1 MMALILILLAN
12 KADES
17 FSSVPLT
24 CTLVSEPCTGKSTVL
39 RALNDL
45 ETNRFLSRQPRGSHP
60 TSGSPNGST
69 TPTRPQNW
77 AARRR
82 GGRRHVVRAGMS
94 CAPTTSPYPRKC
106 GSTGSTPPERSS
118 RQHQHRRTHPRV
130 LSECA
135 VGIGAVDL
143 LDKPS

>member
-1 MMALILILLAN
+1 MIAGLSAEPDYRAMLLTIPA
-12 KADES
+12 AWAGTGRLRDRLGRRITDQGFHPYPAGQQGRRELL
-17 FSSVPLT
+17 VRPVG

-45 ETNRFLSRQPRGSHP
+45 ETNRCLSRQPRGSPP

-82 GGRRHVVRAGMS
+82 GGRRHMV
-94 CAPTTSPYPRKC
+94 
-106 GSTGSTPPERSS
+106 
-118 RQHQHRRTHPRV
+118 
-130 LSECA
+130 
-135 VGIGAVDL
+135 
-143 LDKPS
+143 